1 MRKRSVTQRS
11 GSLGSQSVEMQNPL
25 MEGAELA
32 EALDHFRD
40 SCAGCCV
47 ATFVLGIGDRHN
59 DNIMMKRTGELFHID
74 FGHFLGNFKSKF
86 GVKRERAAFDM
97 GEAAAEQ
104 ATAAARKVAEE
115 KRAKAAKLKAYSK
128 ELDRLVNDR
137 FDKFDES
144 LKDFGEKIN
153 SFHQVL
159 MDTRKEA
166 EKMLERERLQHQM
179 LEDAIPG
186 ADNGEHRK
194 PHDTIALEND
204 YIDVND
210 GGQKSC
216 TVTENWQR
224 LPSEVNYL
232 FRLVEI
238 YLKSGVLFLK
248 IGVGT
253 VIM

>member
-1 MRKRSVTQRS
+1 MEATSES
-11 GSLGSQSVEMQNPL
+11 EMVDEDRL
-25 MEGAELA
+25 SEL
-32 EALDHFRD
+32 
-40 SCAGCCV
+40 V
-47 ATFVLGIGDRHN
+47 
-59 DNIMMKRTGELFHID
+59 
-74 FGHFLGNFKSKF
+74 
-86 GVKRERAAFDM
+86 
-97 GEAAAEQ
+97 
-104 ATAAARKVAEE
+104 
-115 KRAKAAKLKAYSK
+115 SK

-194 PHDTIALEND
+194 PHDAIALENN

-210 GGQKSC
+210 GGESSQFSNKREVPRKSKMYKSQSAPTLESPAKHENNVPYQKFS
-216 TVTENWQR
+216 NHRRRRNSPRQ
-224 LPSEVNYL
+224 
-232 FRLVEI
+232 
-238 YLKSGVLFLK
+238 LKPLK
-248 IGVGT
+248 
-253 VIM
+253 